1 MKRPRCVYSLDW
13 VQLYCDARHAKIID
27 GYDVLVSPIA
37 DKWGNHREYR
47 LTDAKEYIKGYA
59 FNRSVYYRSYTVAV
73 IAWSPRN
80 ANNDP
85 FGCAIKVANA
95 VLYVADWHFIL
106 ADILASLGWVAR
118 SVTRIDICCDL
129 NYFVNGLLPETFIR
143 KYLMRKGATYI
154 RDGSNKWACYGLK
167 ELHNNEFESIR
178 WGSRKSGV
186 SVYLYNKSKEL
197 GTHLIKRSKSD
208 ADLSD
213 DEGRVSIGQKY
224 KPYIVASWEKACLD
238 VRKVWRVEISI
249 NSSGRGL
256 KDVNSGFIRSL
267 FVDELNTQLGIE
279 SIFKVFARR
288 YFSFRKVE
296 RGCSSR
302 KRDLPHVELLDF
314 SGETILKPT
323 TLYHS
328 GKSTR
333 TERIVCRELTELKE
347 QLYETDGFQ
356 NLELANALSLVLKE
370 YSQRSFLANQC
381 EKLGKQI
388 SDVLKENVEE
398 HITKEGY
405 MQRFKNGADLISDGE
420 YMKDVSA
427 RLASRIKEYTMD
439 GVIV

>member
-13 VQLYCDARHAKIID
+13 VQIYCDARNTHIVD
-27 GYDVLVSPIA
+27 TYDVLTSPIA
-37 DKWGNHREYR
+37 DKWGNHREYK

-59 FNRSVYYRSYTVAV
+59 FCRSVNYRHYSVAV

-80 ANNDP
+80 ANNDQ

-106 ADILASLGWVAR
+106 ADILASLGWVAK
-118 SVTRIDICCDL
+118 SITRLDICCDI
-129 NYFVNGLLPETFIR
+129 NYFLNGLLPETFIR

-167 ELHNNEFESIR
+167 ELHNNEFQSIR

-197 GTHLIKRSKSD
+197 KEQHH
-208 ADLSD
+208 
-213 DEGRVSIGQKY
+213 
-224 KPYIVASWEKACLD
+224 KPYVVEAWKKACLNID
-238 VRKVWRVEISI
+238 RVWRVEISI

-267 FVDELNTQLGIE
+267 FVDELNTQIGVE
-279 SIFKVFARR
+279 NIFKVFARK
-288 YFSFRKVE
+288 YFSFRKVT
-296 RGCSSR
+296 RGSSCR

-314 SGETILKPT
+314 SGDTILKPT

-333 TERIVCRELTELKE
+333 TEKIVCRELTELKE
-347 QLYETDGFQ
+347 QLYKTDGFN
-356 NLELANALSLVLKE
+356 NLQLANALSLVLSE
-370 YSQRSFLANQC
+370 YSQRSYLAHQC
-381 EKLGKQI
+381 ATMGKEI
-388 SDVLKENVEE
+388 ADVLKENVEG

-405 MQRFKNGADLISDGE
+405 MQRYKNCADLLSDGE

-427 RLASRIKEYTMD
+427 RIASRVKELTMD
-439 GVIV
+439 GVLV